1 MVRPASVLTRRGHDL
16 GRLAVLTALAALA
29 LPATAAAASAS
40 LTVPA
45 AHVRFTL
52 EPDGVVDV
60 LEVIELRAKGP
71 FAARRELSMQQGELF
86 ADPSVVVN
94 DRLLSAGDGRT
105 PGTFRVSR
113 GARGIRFDW
122 RQPRGRGS
130 VRLGYRLALVG
141 TAYSDVVDLRVPVWE
156 GDWPTGVDRL
166 TTALRYP
173 RPAHRRVFA
182 WIEPDSLD
190 STVTKT
196 TREVRTRT
204 AAIPA
209 GKRVTLRVVFPRDV
223 LESVAGL
230 KVEKKAGLASILAE
244 RNGGHGWWP
253 WALGAAL
260 VLILG
265 GVALR
270 TVRSRRPRPR

>member
-1 MVRPASVLTRRGHDL
+1 
-16 GRLAVLTALAALA
+16 
-29 LPATAAAASAS
+29 
-40 LTVPA
+40 
-45 AHVRFTL
+45 
-52 EPDGVVDV
+52 VVDV
-60 LEVIELRAKGP
+60 LEEIELRAKGP

-94 DRLLSAGDGRT
+94 DRLLSAGDGKT

-122 RQPRGRGS
+122 RQPRGPGS

-156 GDWPTGVDRL
+156 GDWPAGVDTL
-166 TTALRYP
+166 TAALRYP
-173 RPAHRRVFA
+173 RPAHRRVYA

-190 STVTKT
+190 STITKT
-196 TREVRTRT
+196 KREVRART
-204 AAIPA
+204 AAVPA
-209 GKRVTLRVVFPRDV
+209 GKHVTLRVVFPRDV

-230 KVEKKAGLASILAE
+230 KVEQKAGLASILAE
-244 RNGGHGWWP
+244 GNDGHGWWP
-253 WALGAAL
+253 WALGTAL
-260 VLILG
+260 VLMLG
-265 GVALR
+265 GIALR